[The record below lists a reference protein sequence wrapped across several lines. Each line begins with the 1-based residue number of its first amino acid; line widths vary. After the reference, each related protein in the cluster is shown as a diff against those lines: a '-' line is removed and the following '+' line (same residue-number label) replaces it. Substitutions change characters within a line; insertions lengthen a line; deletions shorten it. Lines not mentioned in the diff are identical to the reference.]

1 MKLIP
6 TKVRT
11 PRTTNDDA
19 LGQGMDAALTIAL
32 FFGIGF
38 ALDRWL
44 GTTPWLMIVFTLLAA
59 VGFFAKFKY
68 RYDARMAEHEA
79 ELAKRRSE
87 SRRSDAPAAS
97 TEGASRRSEAETRF
111 GTAAPP
117 GASPAASSKG
127 TSS

>member
-19 LGQGMDAALTIAL
+19 LGQGMDVALTIAL

-79 ELAKRRSE
+79 ELMRH
-87 SRRSDAPAAS
+87 
-97 TEGASRRSEAETRF
+97 GHVGSRRSEVETQV

-117 GASPAASSKG
+117 GASPAESEG
-127 TSS
+127 DG